1 MAGSGGARQ
10 LCPTLKDLLSAAVT
24 LRRATARHA
33 GVQRRQALQE
43 GLLAGPE
50 DPAAGQGGVEAAL
63 QAALYG
69 EQGIWRRALL

>member
-1 MAGSGGARQ
+1 MAGSRGT
-10 LCPTLKDLLSAAVT
+10 PTLPNSALKDIFSAAAA
-24 LRRATARHA
+24 LRRRTACHA
-33 GVQRRQALQE
+33 SVQRRQALQE

-69 EQGIWRRALL
+69 EQGIWR